1 MSATLRPSGALKAY
15 IGGKDEIS
23 VEAGRTVREMLSAL
37 NIPPEVIALVV
48 VFYIRRW
55 RLREEYSLLWLFL
68 SAALIILTIDQGVME
83 WAARRLDVSYS
94 PAVLFFLALAFVAVM
109 LFHYSLEISRL
120 SDQNKILAQEMS
132 LLRAKL
138 DGSGPRATS
147 QAKAGSSEVDLAVAD
162 DDAL

>member
-1 MSATLRPSGALKAY
+1 MRPISAFVVFVA
-15 IGGKDEIS
+15 
-23 VEAGRTVREMLSAL
+23 V
-37 NIPPEVIALVV
+37 VIALVV

-83 WAARRLDVSYS
+83 WAADRLHVAYS

-120 SDQNKILAQEMS
+120 SDQNKMLAQEMS
-132 LLRAKL
+132 LLQAKL
-138 DGSGPRATS
+138 DA
-147 QAKAGSSEVDLAVAD
+147 AGRRETPLGNAAPSE
-162 DDAL
+162 

>member
-1 MSATLRPSGALKAY
+1 MRPISAFVVFVA
-15 IGGKDEIS
+15 
-23 VEAGRTVREMLSAL
+23 V
-37 NIPPEVIALVV
+37 VIALVV

-83 WAARRLDVSYS
+83 WAADRLHVVYS

-120 SDQNKILAQEMS
+120 SDQNKMLAQEMS

-138 DGSGPRATS
+138 ETSGLSAASPW
-147 QAKAGSSEVDLAVAD
+147 KAGPSKVDLSVAD

>member
-1 MSATLRPSGALKAY
+1 MRPISAFIVLVAVA
-15 IGGKDEIS
+15 
-23 VEAGRTVREMLSAL
+23 
-37 NIPPEVIALVV
+37 IALVV
-48 VFYIRRW
+48 ILYIRRW

-68 SAALIILTIDQGVME
+68 SAALIVLTIDQGVME
-83 WAARRLDVSYS
+83 WAADRLDVAYS

-120 SDQNKILAQEMS
+120 SDQNKLLAQDLS

-138 DGSGPRATS
+138 ETAGQPTWYPG
-147 QAKAGSSEVDLAVAD
+147 KAGPSEVDLTVPD

>member
-1 MSATLRPSGALKAY
+1 MRPISAFVVFVA
-15 IGGKDEIS
+15 
-23 VEAGRTVREMLSAL
+23 V
-37 NIPPEVIALVV
+37 VIALVV

-83 WAARRLDVSYS
+83 WAADRLDVSYS

-120 SDQNKILAQEMS
+120 SDQNKMLAQEMS

-138 DGSGPRATS
+138 ETAGSGSASAGRTRA
-147 QAKAGSSEVDLAVAD
+147 SEVDLTVAD

>member
-1 MSATLRPSGALKAY
+1 MRPISAFVVFVA
-15 IGGKDEIS
+15 
-23 VEAGRTVREMLSAL
+23 V
-37 NIPPEVIALVV
+37 VIALVV
-48 VFYIRRW
+48 VFYMRRW

-68 SAALIILTIDQGVME
+68 SAALVILTIDQGVME

-120 SDQNKILAQEMS
+120 SDQNKMLAQEMS

-138 DGSGPRATS
+138 ETAGSRAAS
-147 QAKAGSSEVDLAVAD
+147 PGKAGSSEVDLAVAD
-162 DDAL
+162 DNAL

>member
-1 MSATLRPSGALKAY
+1 MRPISAFVVFVA
-15 IGGKDEIS
+15 
-23 VEAGRTVREMLSAL
+23 V
-37 NIPPEVIALVV
+37 VIALVV

-83 WAARRLDVSYS
+83 WAADRLHVAYS

-120 SDQNKILAQEMS
+120 SDQNKMLAQEMS

-138 DGSGPRATS
+138 GAAGSGAASPG
-147 QAKAGSSEVDLAVAD
+147 KVGPSEVDLAVAE

>member
-1 MSATLRPSGALKAY
+1 MRPISAFVVFVAVL
-15 IGGKDEIS
+15 
-23 VEAGRTVREMLSAL
+23 
-37 NIPPEVIALVV
+37 IALVV

-68 SAALIILTIDQGVME
+68 SAALIVLTIDQGVME
-83 WAARRLDVSYS
+83 WAADRLDVAYS

-120 SDQNKILAQEMS
+120 SDQNKMLAQE
-132 LLRAKL
+132 LGILRARVETAA
-138 DGSGPRATS
+138 GPVAPPPKAP
-147 QAKAGSSEVDLAVAD
+147 QASEVDLPVPD

>member
-1 MSATLRPSGALKAY
+1 MRPISAFVVFVA
-15 IGGKDEIS
+15 
-23 VEAGRTVREMLSAL
+23 V
-37 NIPPEVIALVV
+37 VIALVV

-68 SAALIILTIDQGVME
+68 SAALIVLTIDQGVME
-83 WAARRLDVSYS
+83 WAADRLDVAYS

-120 SDQNKILAQEMS
+120 SDQNKLLAQELG
-132 LLRAKL
+132 LLRAKMETA
-138 DGSGPRATS
+138 GPPAGPPG
-147 QAKAGSSEVDLAVAD
+147 KAGGSEVDLAVSD

>member
-1 MSATLRPSGALKAY
+1 MRPISAFVVFVA
-15 IGGKDEIS
+15 
-23 VEAGRTVREMLSAL
+23 V
-37 NIPPEVIALVV
+37 VIALVV

-68 SAALIILTIDQGVME
+68 SAALIILTIDQGLME
-83 WAARRLDVSYS
+83 WAADRLDVSYS

-120 SDQNKILAQEMS
+120 SDQNKVLAQEMS

-138 DGSGPRATS
+138 EAAGSGAASPGKTRP
-147 QAKAGSSEVDLAVAD
+147 SEVDLAVAD

>member
-1 MSATLRPSGALKAY
+1 MRPISAFVVFVAVA
-15 IGGKDEIS
+15 
-23 VEAGRTVREMLSAL
+23 
-37 NIPPEVIALVV
+37 IALVV

-68 SAALIILTIDQGVME
+68 SAALIVLTIDQGVME
-83 WAARRLDVSYS
+83 WAADRLDVAYS

-120 SDQNKILAQEMS
+120 SDQNKILVQELS
-132 LLRAKL
+132 LLRTKVEWGDRRAAP
-138 DGSGPRATS
+138 PR
-147 QAKAGSSEVDLAVAD
+147 KAGRSEADLPVSD

>member
-1 MSATLRPSGALKAY
+1 MRPISAFVVFVA
-15 IGGKDEIS
+15 
-23 VEAGRTVREMLSAL
+23 V
-37 NIPPEVIALVV
+37 VIALVV

-68 SAALIILTIDQGVME
+68 SAALIVLTIDQGVME

-120 SDQNKILAQEMS
+120 SDQNRMLAQEMS

-138 DGSGPRATS
+138 VT
-147 QAKAGSSEVDLAVAD
+147 AGSSEVDLAVAD

>member
-1 MSATLRPSGALKAY
+1 MRPISAFVVFVA
-15 IGGKDEIS
+15 
-23 VEAGRTVREMLSAL
+23 V
-37 NIPPEVIALVV
+37 VIALVV

-83 WAARRLDVSYS
+83 WAADRLDVSYS

-120 SDQNKILAQEMS
+120 SDQNKMLAQEMS
-132 LLRAKL
+132 LLRARL
-138 DGSGPRATS
+138 ETAGSGSASTGRTRA
-147 QAKAGSSEVDLAVAD
+147 SEVDLTVAD

>member
-1 MSATLRPSGALKAY
+1 MRPISAFVVFVA
-15 IGGKDEIS
+15 
-23 VEAGRTVREMLSAL
+23 V
-37 NIPPEVIALVV
+37 VIALVV

-68 SAALIILTIDQGVME
+68 SAALIVLTIDQGVME
-83 WAARRLDVSYS
+83 WAADRLDVAYS

-120 SDQNKILAQEMS
+120 SDQNKMLAQE
-132 LLRAKL
+132 LGILRAKVEVA
-138 DGSGPRATS
+138 GGPAAPSGTP
-147 QAKAGSSEVDLAVAD
+147 QASEVDLPVPD

>member
-1 MSATLRPSGALKAY
+1 MRPISAFVAFVA
-15 IGGKDEIS
+15 
-23 VEAGRTVREMLSAL
+23 V
-37 NIPPEVIALVV
+37 VIALVV

-68 SAALIILTIDQGVME
+68 SAALIVLTIDQGVME
-83 WAARRLDVSYS
+83 WAARRLDVTYS

-120 SDQNKILAQEMS
+120 SDQNRMLAQEMS

-138 DGSGPRATS
+138 AT
-147 QAKAGSSEVDLAVAD
+147 AGSSEVDLAVAD

>member
-1 MSATLRPSGALKAY
+1 MRPISAFVVFVA
-15 IGGKDEIS
+15 
-23 VEAGRTVREMLSAL
+23 V
-37 NIPPEVIALVV
+37 VIALVV

-83 WAARRLDVSYS
+83 WAADRLHVAYS

-120 SDQNKILAQEMS
+120 SDQNRMLAQEMS

-138 DGSGPRATS
+138 EGSGPRAAS
-147 QAKAGSSEVDLAVAD
+147 PAKPGSSEVDLAVAD

>member
-1 MSATLRPSGALKAY
+1 MRPISAFVVFVA
-15 IGGKDEIS
+15 
-23 VEAGRTVREMLSAL
+23 V
-37 NIPPEVIALVV
+37 VIALVV

-68 SAALIILTIDQGVME
+68 SAALIVLTIDQGVME

-120 SDQNKILAQEMS
+120 SDQNRMLAQEMS

-138 DGSGPRATS
+138 AT
-147 QAKAGSSEVDLAVAD
+147 AGSSEVDLAVAD

>member
-1 MSATLRPSGALKAY
+1 MRPISAFVVFVA
-15 IGGKDEIS
+15 
-23 VEAGRTVREMLSAL
+23 V
-37 NIPPEVIALVV
+37 VIALVV

-68 SAALIILTIDQGVME
+68 SAALIVLTIDQGLME
-83 WAARRLDVSYS
+83 WAADRLDVAYS

-120 SDQNKILAQEMS
+120 SDQNKMLAQE
-132 LLRAKL
+132 LGILRVRVEVAA
-138 DGSGPRATS
+138 GPVAPSPKTP
-147 QAKAGSSEVDLAVAD
+147 QASEVDLPAPD

>member
-1 MSATLRPSGALKAY
+1 MRPISAFVVFVAVA
-15 IGGKDEIS
+15 
-23 VEAGRTVREMLSAL
+23 
-37 NIPPEVIALVV
+37 IALVV

-68 SAALIILTIDQGVME
+68 SAALIVLTIDQGVME
-83 WAARRLDVSYS
+83 WAADRLDVAYS

-120 SDQNKILAQEMS
+120 SDQNKILVQELS
-132 LLRAKL
+132 LLRAKVE
-138 DGSGPRATS
+138 SGGRRAAPPR
-147 QAKAGSSEVDLAVAD
+147 KAGRLEADLPVPN

>member
-1 MSATLRPSGALKAY
+1 MRPISAFVVFVA
-15 IGGKDEIS
+15 
-23 VEAGRTVREMLSAL
+23 V
-37 NIPPEVIALVV
+37 VIALVV

-68 SAALIILTIDQGVME
+68 SAALVILTIDQGVME
-83 WAARRLDVSYS
+83 WAARRLHVSYS

-109 LFHYSLEISRL
+109 LFHYSLEISML
-120 SDQNKILAQEMS
+120 SDQNRMLAQEMS

-138 DGSGPRATS
+138 AAGSRGASPG
-147 QAKAGSSEVDLAVAD
+147 KAGPSEVDLAVAD

>member
-1 MSATLRPSGALKAY
+1 MRPISAFVVFVA
-15 IGGKDEIS
+15 
-23 VEAGRTVREMLSAL
+23 V
-37 NIPPEVIALVV
+37 VIALVV

-68 SAALIILTIDQGVME
+68 SAALIILTIDQGLME
-83 WAARRLDVSYS
+83 WAADRLDVSYS

-120 SDQNKILAQEMS
+120 SDQNKMLAQEMS
-132 LLRAKL
+132 LLRARL
-138 DGSGPRATS
+138 ETAGSGGASAGKTRA
-147 QAKAGSSEVDLAVAD
+147 SEVDLTVAD

>member
-1 MSATLRPSGALKAY
+1 MRPISAFVVFVAVA
-15 IGGKDEIS
+15 
-23 VEAGRTVREMLSAL
+23 
-37 NIPPEVIALVV
+37 IALVV

-68 SAALIILTIDQGVME
+68 SAALIVLTIDQGVME
-83 WAARRLDVSYS
+83 WAADRLDVAYS

-120 SDQNKILAQEMS
+120 SDQNKILVQELS
-132 LLRAKL
+132 LLRTKVE
-138 DGSGPRATS
+138 SGGRRAASPR
-147 QAKAGSSEVDLAVAD
+147 KAGRLEADLPVSN

>member
-1 MSATLRPSGALKAY
+1 MRPISAFVVFVA
-15 IGGKDEIS
+15 
-23 VEAGRTVREMLSAL
+23 V
-37 NIPPEVIALVV
+37 VIALVV

-83 WAARRLDVSYS
+83 WAARRLDVTYS

-120 SDQNKILAQEMS
+120 SDQNRMLAQEMS
-132 LLRAKL
+132 LLRARLATAASPPASAEKA
-138 DGSGPRATS
+138 RA
-147 QAKAGSSEVDLAVAD
+147 SEVDLAVAD

>member
-1 MSATLRPSGALKAY
+1 MRPISAFVVFVA
-15 IGGKDEIS
+15 
-23 VEAGRTVREMLSAL
+23 V
-37 NIPPEVIALVV
+37 VIALVV

-68 SAALIILTIDQGVME
+68 SAALIILTIDQGLME
-83 WAARRLDVSYS
+83 WAADRLDVSYS

-120 SDQNKILAQEMS
+120 SDQNKMLAQEMS
-132 LLRAKL
+132 LLRARL
-138 DGSGPRATS
+138 EA
-147 QAKAGSSEVDLAVAD
+147 AGSSAASPGKTGPSEVDLAVAD